1 MQFALKTLS
10 ASDSPSSLIC
20 SRDCFIVSRS
30 NLKQMAASELAKN
43 VLAHAEDFCCSF
55 GRNLTEEEL
64 AETADCKSMAKLAVD
79 FKAAQLFFNLIK

>member
-1 MQFALKTLS
+1 
-10 ASDSPSSLIC
+10 
-20 SRDCFIVSRS
+20 
-30 NLKQMAASELAKN
+30 MAASELAKN